1 MRRMHCHR
9 AMTEGSKS
17 TLKRIG
23 ALCMARSIW
32 TVCIITII
40 SLFPISSPCFGQ
52 NDPNQLDEVTEL
64 DDVVV
69 TGTRTEKKLSDV
81 PVRTELI
88 KRTEIED
95 TASRTLADAV
105 EFTNGVRVENNCQN
119 CNFSQLRLLGLEGP
133 YSQILIDGQALMS
146 SVAAVYGIEHIP
158 ARSIERIE
166 IVKGGG
172 SALYGP
178 GAVAGV
184 VNVIPRDPLESGAEF
199 DARYESID
207 GEPATSL
214 SGVADVVSESGD
226 TRLSIMGQTDTQD
239 GYDRNDDG
247 FTELGERDLQ
257 SMGLRMRQAVGETS
271 DLTLDYSHTY
281 EDRRGG
287 DLLDLPEF
295 MANIA
300 ESIQSTRDAGSL
312 SWSSAVS
319 DTFDYRLT
327 GSFALTDRDSYYGAG
342 MDPNAYGNSKNPLYV
357 LDSQFNHYW
366 GAHTFTWGAQYSQ
379 EELEDEQ
386 PSYNRFTDEEYKN
399 VGFYVQ
405 DDWALTDT
413 LSLIPGARVDK
424 HSEIDDAI
432 ISPRLAVKWS
442 PKEAFSL
449 RASYAAG
456 FRAPQVFDEDL
467 HITQVGGEGQ
477 VIRNDP
483 DLEEESSNSYTIGA
497 EWTPRVGPGYALAE
511 VTGFYTTLDDAFF
524 LDEQDD
530 LSTPDQEFVRINRGG
545 ARIYGAEFNTGYKL
559 NDRFETVVGYVHQ
572 NSEYDDRDDDFGRKE
587 FFRTPDDY
595 GVLKITW
602 KDPKL
607 VDIFVGAKYTGGM
620 LVPHYDGFITGDRL
634 ETSESFLTWDVSVSK
649 KFDVGKNEL
658 TVLVGIKNLTDEYQ
672 DDLDEGPNRDAGYVY
687 GPRYPRTYFASL
699 KYTF

>member
-1 MRRMHCHR
+1 M
-9 AMTEGSKS
+9 A
-17 TLKRIG
+17 KRILS
-23 ALCMARSIW
+23 ACVFM
-32 TVCIITII
+32 VI
-40 SLFPISSPCFGQ
+40 SLSWAGSMWAGQ
-52 NDPNQLDEVTEL
+52 DDPNQLEEITEL
-64 DDVVV
+64 EDVVV

-88 KRTEIED
+88 KRAEIEE

-105 EFTNGVRVENNCQN
+105 EFTSGVRVENKCQN
-119 CNFSQLRLLGLEGP
+119 CNFSQLRLLGLEGS
-133 YSQILIDGQALMS
+133 YSQILIDGQPMMS
-146 SVAAVYGIEHIP
+146 SLAAVYGIEHIP

-184 VNVIPRDPLESGAEF
+184 VNVISRAPLESGAEF
-199 DARYESID
+199 DVRYESVD
-207 GEPATSL
+207 GEPATSA
-214 SGVADVVSESGD
+214 SGVADVVSEDGK
-226 TRLSIMGQTDTQD
+226 TRVSILGQTDTQD
-239 GYDRNDDG
+239 AYDRDGDG

-257 SMGLRMRQAVGETS
+257 SMGMRLRQFVGDS
-271 DLTLDYSHTY
+271 GDLTFDYSHTY

-287 DLLDLPEF
+287 NKLDLPEF
-295 MANIA
+295 MADIA

-312 SWSSAVS
+312 SWSDAISES
-319 DTFDYRLT
+319 FDYRLT

-342 MDPNAYGNSKNPLYV
+342 MDPNAYGSAKNPVYV
-357 LDSQFNHYW
+357 LDSQFNHYL
-366 GAHTFTWGAQYSQ
+366 GAHTLTWGGQFSV
-379 EELEDEQ
+379 EDLEDEQ
-386 PSYNRFTDEEYKN
+386 PAYDRFTDEEYSN
-399 VGFYVQ
+399 AGLYVQ

-432 ISPRLAVKWS
+432 LSPRLALKWS

-449 RASYAAG
+449 RTSYAAG

-477 VIRNDP
+477 VIRNAD

-497 EWTPRVGPGYALAE
+497 EWTPRVGPGFALAE
-511 VTGFYTTLDDAFF
+511 VTGFYTSLDDAFF

-530 LSTPDQEFVRINRGG
+530 PATPDQELVRINRGG
-545 ARIYGAEFNTGYKL
+545 ARVYGAEFNVGYKI
-559 NDRFETVVGYVHQ
+559 NERFETVVGYVHQ
-572 NSEYDDRDDDFGRKE
+572 DSQYDEADDDFGSRD

-607 VDIFVGAKYTGGM
+607 VDVFVGAKYTGDM
-620 LVPHYDGFITGDRL
+620 LVPHYAGFIAEDRL
-634 ETSESFLTWDVSVSK
+634 ESTNRFLTWDVSLSK
-649 KFDVGKNEL
+649 KLSVGKNEL
-658 TVLVGIKNLTDEYQ
+658 TVLVGVKNLTDEYQ
-672 DDLDEGPNRDAGYVY
+672 DDLDQGPDRDAGYVY
-687 GPRYPRTYFASL
+687 GPRLPRTYYASV
-699 KYTF
+699 KYVF